1 MQLPASRGDDASAL
15 ARDLAV
21 IHGPFAAA
29 LRAKGYKLSTIGVY
43 LAVLCRAARLLGHEG
58 SRLAELQRGEVSG
71 LLRRL
76 LGRRRD
82 HHYHRTCGSPLHAW
96 LRFHDRWTKV
106 SARYRWQ
113 SWLGD
118 YLQFLTEVR
127 GLAAI
132 TCLGYVSVAHAFM
145 EWQFEKKPVRWSRVQ
160 PADLWRYGEWCA
172 GAKRHQ
178 PSYVNRQL
186 SALRQFLSFV
196 HLRGACSAQLRY
208 AVPKVCN
215 YGRPT
220 PSDVLTDRQ
229 RKRLLAS
236 FDLRSACG
244 RRDHAMALCMI
255 DLGFRAIEVARL
267 RLSNIDWEHAELE
280 VPAAKA
286 SRGRRLPLPRCVAD
300 ALRLYL
306 ERWRPA
312 TDCPQV
318 FMGHR
323 APLNRPV
330 TTIVIRTAMHRAYR
344 RCGFPAGWCGT
355 HRLRRTF
362 ATRLYARGVNL
373 KQIADLLGHR
383 HLTTT
388 TRYAQTDLT
397 GLRAV
402 AQPWPR

>member
-1 MQLPASRGDDASAL
+1 MPLPVSRDDGASVW

-21 IHGPFAAA
+21 IRGPFAAA
-29 LRAKGYKLSTIGVY
+29 LREKGYKPSTIGVY
-43 LAVLCRAARLLGHEG
+43 LAVLCRAARLLGREG
-58 SRLAELQRGEVSG
+58 SSLVELQRAEVPA

-76 LGRRRD
+76 LRRCRD
-82 HHYHRTCGSPLHAW
+82 RHYHRTCGSPLHAW
-96 LRFHDRWTKV
+96 LMFHGRAAKV
-106 SARYRWQ
+106 GARYTWQ
-113 SWLGD
+113 SWLDD
-118 YLQFLTEVR
+118 YMQFLSDAR
-127 GLAAI
+127 GLAPI
-132 TCLGYVSVAHAFM
+132 TRSGYVSVARAFM
-145 EWQFEKKPVRWSRVQ
+145 EWRFGKKTARWAQVH
-160 PADLWRYGEWCA
+160 PADLWRYGERCA
-172 GAKRHQ
+172 SRKRYQ
-178 PSYVNRQL
+178 PSYINRQL

-196 HLRGACSAQLRY
+196 HLRGACSAQLGY

-215 YGRPT
+215 YGHSPS
-220 PSDVLTDRQ
+220 SDVLTALQ
-229 RKRLLAS
+229 RERLLAS

-244 RRDHAMALCMI
+244 RRDQAMALCMI

-267 RLSNIDWEHAELE
+267 RLSDIDWERDELE

-286 SRGRRLPLPRCVAD
+286 SRGRRLPLPRHVAE
-300 ALRLYL
+300 ALRLYV
-306 ERWRPA
+306 ERCRPA
-312 TDCPQV
+312 TGCPQV

-323 APLNRPV
+323 APLHRPV
-330 TTIVIRTAMHRAYR
+330 TTIVIRTALYRAYR

-388 TRYAQTDLT
+388 TRYAQTDLA